1 MKQCWFPP
9 QSPATS
15 TAAWQRVIKKKGSKR
30 KSSYFTQLQQQQKWR
45 KYAAQPKVTAP
56 RVFEYEVD
64 ASPSSE
70 TIQIY
75 ENIHKCIRIKFYL
88 SAITLSLSS
97 KFFTPFDVSEDSDWH
112 KCFILWR
119 HDVTRFL
126 CRRLGSLVIIFV
138 QILCLCLVP
147 GTWDGVT
154 QIRLYC
160 REAQFCFFVF
170 ATGAKYRPNMDWLF
184 IHVYILV

>member
-1 MKQCWFPP
+1 MSTPCFSQRAFKKATQHMEQCWFPP

-30 KSSYFTQLQQQQKWR
+30 KSSSFTQLQQQQKWR

-56 RVFEYEVD
+56 SVFEYEVD

-75 ENIHKCIRIKFYL
+75 ENIHKCIRINFYL

-97 KFFTPFDVSEDSDWH
+97 KFFTPFDVSRFWLAQVIYTVTSRRDAISVPPTRIWH
-112 KCFILWR
+112 SKIRKREIILE
-119 HDVTRFL
+119 
-126 CRRLGSLVIIFV
+126 FV
-138 QILCLCLVP
+138 EQNS
-147 GTWDGVT
+147 G
-154 QIRLYC
+154 R
-160 REAQFCFFVF
+160 
-170 ATGAKYRPNMDWLF
+170 
-184 IHVYILV
+184 